1 MAAGTVGVL
10 AKSAWSSLWLLLLC
24 QREPASRALAGG
36 QGRGSGPQQ
45 RGQTAVVMMTS
56 GLVEGSVNSLT
67 GTCYPVGARLTF
79 DPLPNPWPQSPT

>member
-45 RGQTAVVMMTS
+45 RGRTAVVMMTS
-56 GLVEGSVNSLT
+56 GPVEGSVNSLT